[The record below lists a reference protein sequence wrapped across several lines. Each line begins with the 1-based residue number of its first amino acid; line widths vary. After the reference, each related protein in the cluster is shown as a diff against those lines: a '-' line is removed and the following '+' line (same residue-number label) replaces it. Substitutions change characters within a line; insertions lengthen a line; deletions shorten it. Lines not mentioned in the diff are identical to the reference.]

1 MEFRRPSRGSNTP
14 QLPRPRGWVYLLI
27 VALILTGIYL
37 LVSPETFLN
46 QKSEQV
52 PITQILREL
61 KDDQVKSVELRGN
74 MIKGT
79 TKDEKIHI
87 SYLPTGERWNEWLK
101 DNGVNL
107 ETSGVEVKTFNEASD
122 RFWLDLLSSLLPFG
136 IIILVLF
143 FMLRQAQSG
152 ASSALS
158 FGKSTPRVHDKSK
171 DKTTFADVAGA
182 EEAKQELMEIV
193 DFLKNPKK
201 YLKMGAKIP
210 KGVLLVGAPGTGK
223 TLLARAVA
231 GEADVPFF
239 SISGSEFVE
248 MFVGVGASRVRDL
261 FTKAKRNAPSIVF
274 VDEIDAVGRQR
285 GTGLGGGHDE
295 REQTLNQILTEMD
308 GFEKDT
314 NVIVMAA
321 TNRPDVLDPALMRP
335 GRFDRRVVIDKPDL
349 KERESILR
357 VHARNKPMAKDVDLH
372 NVAKQTPGFSGADL
386 ENMLNEAAILAAKLN
401 AGEITTHMVQESVE
415 KVLMGPE
422 KRNRVMSDQEKKI
435 TAYHETGHALVGH
448 LMPEHDPIHKIT
460 IIPRGFS
467 LGGTWHLPER
477 DQFMNSKTK
486 FESELASLM
495 GGRVAEELVFGKDN
509 ITTGAGND
517 LERASEIARR
527 MVTEYGMSEKLGP
540 VVFGEKQGSV
550 FLGRDMMAHKNYS
563 EDVAR
568 QIDEEVSSLLE
579 KAYKNAKT
587 ILTDNKEK
595 MGLIAEQLLKKETL
609 LREEFLA
616 FFGQSEET
624 PKKRGG
630 RKTAT
635 GLTGGAS
642 A

>member
-1 MEFRRPSRGSNTP
+1 MPPLNN
-14 QLPRPRGWVYLLI
+14 RPRTVVYVLI
-27 VALILTGIYL
+27 IIL
-37 LVSPETFLN
+37 LVIGAALLFSPETFLN
-46 QKSEQV
+46 QKSQQI
-52 PITQILREL
+52 PINQALKEL
-61 KDDQVKSVELRGN
+61 KADEFKSIELKGN
-74 MIKGT
+74 MLKGY
-79 TKDEKIHI
+79 TKDDNIHI
-87 SYLPTGERWNEWLK
+87 SYIPTGERWNEWLK
-101 DNGVNL
+101 DNGVDL
-107 ETSGVEVKTFNEASD
+107 EKLSAEVKTFNEASD
-122 RFWLDLLSSLLPFG
+122 RFWLDLASSLLPF
-136 IIILVLF
+136 IIIVLILF

-158 FGKSTPRVHDKSK
+158 FGKSTPRVHDKAK
-171 DKTTFADVAGA
+171 DKTTFSDVAGS
-182 EEAKQELMEIV
+182 EEAKQELVEIV
-193 DFLKNPKK
+193 DFLKSPKK

-321 TNRPDVLDPALMRP
+321 TNRPDVLDPALLRP

-349 KERESILR
+349 KERESILK
-357 VHARNKPMAKDVDLH
+357 VHARNKPLAKDVDLIRI
-372 NVAKQTPGFSGADL
+372 AKQTPGFSGADL
-386 ENMLNEAAILAAKLN
+386 ENLLNEAAILAAKLN
-401 AGEITTHMVQESVE
+401 SSEVDMHMVEESVE

-422 KRNRVMSDQEKKI
+422 KKNRVMSDHEKKI

-460 IIPRGFS
+460 IIPRGFA

-495 GGRVAEELVFGKDN
+495 GGRVAEELVFGKEN
-509 ITTGAGND
+509 VTTGAGND
-517 LERASEIARR
+517 LERASDIARK

-540 VVFGEKQGSV
+540 VVFGEKQGSI

-568 QIDEEVSSLLE
+568 QIDEEVSSLLD
-579 KAYKNAKT
+579 KAYKNAKN
-587 ILTDNKEK
+587 ILTEYKEK
-595 MGLIAEQLLKKETL
+595 MGLIAEELLKKETL
-609 LREEFLA
+609 LREDFLA
-616 FFGQSEET
+616 FFGVTEEV

-630 RKTAT
+630 RKPAA
-635 GLTGGAS
+635 GA